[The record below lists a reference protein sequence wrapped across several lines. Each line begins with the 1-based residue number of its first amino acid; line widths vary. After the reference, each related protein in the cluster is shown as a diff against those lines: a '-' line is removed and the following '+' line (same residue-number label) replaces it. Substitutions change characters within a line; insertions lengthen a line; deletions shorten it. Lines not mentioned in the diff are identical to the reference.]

1 MAEDLL
7 LCFSTSKRG
16 HCISFLV
23 PFSILHCQS
32 VPKHNPNTGLSC
44 HRPLLSGRGST
55 NIFSIL
61 HFHCQPQPQRHSN
74 NTSAAAG
81 AADGDATPV
90 HWRKPTL
97 STRILDPGELQRNL
111 LHQGSSP
118 FSIPLPEAN
127 QQQVHTVCSTGASP
141 AEGTACGKKVHLLLD
156 YRIRWDY
163 IDTCGY

>member
-16 HCISFLV
+16 HCTSFLV

-32 VPKHNPNTGLSC
+32 VPKHNPNTGLSSP
-44 HRPLLSGRGST
+44 HQEMRGQRST
-55 NIFSIL
+55 NISSIL

-81 AADGDATPV
+81 PADGDAVPV

-97 STRILDPGELQRNL
+97 STRIMDPGELQRNL

-127 QQQVHTVCSTGASP
+127 QYQVHTVCSTGASP
-141 AEGTACGKKVHLLLD
+141 AEGTVVG
-156 YRIRWDY
+156 
-163 IDTCGY
+163 

>member
-16 HCISFLV
+16 HCTSFRV

-74 NTSAAAG
+74 NTSAAAP

-97 STRILDPGELQRNL
+97 STRILDPGSRSEP
-111 LHQGSSP
+111 GEAGVTASP

-127 QQQVHTVCSTGASP
+127 QRKVYTEVCCSTGM
-141 AEGTACGKKVHLLLD
+141 GRKLLWKKN
-156 YRIRWDY
+156 
-163 IDTCGY
+163 